1 MQDNIGTRVFGKNL
15 ENQADKA
22 SKNLKSKKDTTL
34 DELGGKENIIND
46 AIWTKEGL
54 NKLDSPQL
62 VNLYQQEIYE
72 FLYEKE
78 KSMGEPNFQMSST
91 KINDTMR
98 ATTVRYIVKLIRC
111 FNLKPETLFQTVDLM
126 DQTIPL
132 LNPEIGE
139 LELVSL
145 TCLFIASKYEEIYP
159 PPLAAL
165 LRATDIKA
173 KDVIEMEKEIL
184 NKLNFN
190 VISDNTLVWLQL
202 IGEILGYNCKYTEQI
217 KQRCMSLAETSLTS
231 SLFLNHK
238 KSVIAL
244 NIFMAVEMNLGSQ
257 KTQFKWERLT
267 QHQKPSNE
275 SKTLKLLTYILKI
288 K

>member
-1 MQDNIGTRVFGKNL
+1 MHDNKGPRVFGKNL
-15 ENQADKA
+15 ENQVDKA
-22 SKNLKSKKDTTL
+22 SKILKSKKDATL
-34 DELGGKENIIND
+34 DELGGKENLIND
-46 AIWTKEGL
+46 AIWNKEGL
-54 NKLDSPQL
+54 NRLDSPQF
-62 VNLYQQEIYE
+62 VSLYQQEIYE

-78 KSMGEPNFQMSST
+78 KSMGEPNFQMSQT
-91 KINDTMR
+91 KINDNVR
-98 ATTVRYIVKLIRC
+98 ATTVRYIVKLVRC
-111 FNLKPETLFQTVDLM
+111 FNLKAETLFQTVDLM
-126 DQTIPL
+126 DQSIQL
-132 LNPEIGE
+132 INPEIRD
-139 LELVSL
+139 LELISL

-165 LRATDIKA
+165 LRSTDLQI

-202 IGEILGYNCKYTEQI
+202 IGELIGYNSKYSDQI
-217 KQRCMSLAETSLTS
+217 KQRCMNFAESSLTS

-244 NIFMAVEMNLGSQ
+244 NIFMAVEINLGCQ

-275 SKTLKLLTYILKI
+275 SKTLKLLTYILKP

>member
-1 MQDNIGTRVFGKNL
+1 MNESQVSRVFGKNL
-15 ENQADKA
+15 ENQVDKA
-22 SKNLKSKKDTTL
+22 SKILKGKKDIIF

-54 NKLDSPQL
+54 NKLDSPQ
-62 VNLYQQEIYE
+62 VVSLYQQEIYE

-91 KINDTMR
+91 KINDTVR
-98 ATTVRYIVKLIRC
+98 ATTVRYIVKLVRC
-111 FNLKPETLFQTVDLM
+111 FNLKSETLFQTVDLM
-126 DQTIPL
+126 DQIIPL
-132 LNPEIGE
+132 INPEIGE
-139 LELVSL
+139 LELISL
-145 TCLFIASKYEEIYP
+145 TCLFIACKYEEIYP

-165 LRATDIKA
+165 LRATDIIV

-184 NKLNFN
+184 SRLNFN
-190 VISDNTLVWLQL
+190 VISDNTLVWLQI
-202 IGEILGYNCKYTEQI
+202 IGEMLGYNSKYQDQI
-217 KQRCMSLAETSLTS
+217 KQRCMNLAETSLTS

-238 KSVIAL
+238 KSSIAI
-244 NIFMAVEMNLGSQ
+244 NIYMAVEMNLGCQ

-275 SKTLKLLTYILKI
+275 SKTLKLLTYILKS